1 MVVCYSQQLVLPYYS
16 LDLVALEV
24 KVGDPIVWST
34 TLIELTNVSIFFRIQ
49 IRSKSKKEQELE
61 KHLRR
66 DELKNKKAEIAPYSV
81 ISAFYLCL

>member
-61 KHLRR
+61 KHLRC
-66 DELKNKKAEIAPYSV
+66 DELKNKKAEIAPESV

>member
-1 MVVCYSQQLVLPYYS
+1 MLLSTTGF
-16 LDLVALEV
+16 ALLLFGFSSAGS
-24 KVGDPIVWST
+24 KGWSDPIVWST